1 MAGAYDV
8 VASVLRRTA
17 TQMTINRLLKDSK
30 LGAEEIAR
38 LNAAYSYAL
47 RELSLVDRNDPLTEM
62 LARKIIEVSA
72 METDPAK
79 IAQMAVLYFKH

>member
-1 MAGAYDV
+1 MLRCV
-8 VASVLRRTA
+8 VASVLWRTG
-17 TQMTINRLLKDSK
+17 TEMPINRLLKDSK

-47 RELSLVDRNDPLTEM
+47 RQLSLVDRNDPLTEM
-62 LARKIIEVSA
+62 LARKIIEVGA

-79 IAQMAVLYFKH
+79 ISQMAVLYFKN